1 MRSAVIDYDK
11 SLRANPNYAEAYY
24 ARGRIGQEIAHY
36 DLAIADYNQALAVNP
51 KLTAA
56 YNALGWLHATCP
68 DEQYRDGSKA
78 FENASKAYQL
88 DGGKY
93 WGYFETLAAAYAES
107 GDFKKAKDNQ
117 AKAIELAAADKSATD
132 KDKAEAKARLALYTQ
147 GKPYHQEPPKIEPP
161 KIEPPKVEQPKTEPL
176 TPQDSPQSPTP

>member
-1 MRSAVIDYDK
+1 MR
-11 SLRANPNYAEAYY
+11 
-24 ARGRIGQEIAHY
+24 RGHVCQDTGHY
-36 DLAIADYNQALAVNP
+36 DLAIGDYNQALAVNP

-68 DEQYRDGSKA
+68 NEKYRDGSKA

-88 DGGKY
+88 DGGIY
-93 WGYFETLAAAYAES
+93 WGYFETLAAAYAQS

-132 KDKAEAKARLALYTQ
+132 KDRAQAQARMELYTQ
-147 GKPYHQEPPKIEPP
+147 GKPYHEEPPKMA
-161 KIEPPKVEQPKTEPL
+161 PL
-176 TPQDSPQSPTP
+176 TPPNSPKSPASIRMVSVP

>member
-1 MRSAVIDYDK
+1 MALDDYDEA
-11 SLRANPNYAEAYY
+11 LAANPNCAEAYY
-24 ARGRIGQEIAHY
+24 ARGHVCDELGVFAQAV
-36 DLAIADYNQALAVNP
+36 ADYNQALAVNP

-68 DEQYRDGSKA
+68 DGKSRDGSKS

-117 AKAIELAAADKSATD
+117 AKAIEMAAADKSATD
-132 KDKAEAKARLALYTQ
+132 KDKAEAKARLASTR
-147 GKPYHQEPPKIEPP
+147 KASRITRSRRK
-161 KIEPPKVEQPKTEPL
+161 
-176 TPQDSPQSPTP
+176 